1 MSDDP
6 IEYAGTD
13 QTIKADPVPAPAPD
27 AAPVNKSHPK
37 IAKLRP
43 KRELA
48 KAQKELDD
56 ARLELRAATAAL
68 RSAEIAEGN
77 AVADWI
83 TLNPTPSALEVNR
96 ERLAKENAA
105 RVQRVGE
112 GLQAYVQHVQK
123 VGNSPLDQFAAV
135 RGRAAAHNGVLLR
148 SNVTRRTI

>member
-13 QTIKADPVPAPAPD
+13 QTINADPVPAPAPD

-43 KRELA
+43 KRELE
-48 KAQKELDD
+48 KAQNELAD
-56 ARLELRAATAAL
+56 ARLELQASTAAL
-68 RSAEIAEGN
+68 KAAEIAEGN

-83 TLNPTPSALEVNR
+83 TLNPPPTFDSVNR
-96 ERLAKENAA
+96 ARLAKENAA
-105 RVQRVGE
+105 KLERVSK
-112 GLQAYVQHVQK
+112 GLPPQPPK
-123 VGNSPLDQFAAV
+123 VNTANKAPIDQFAAV
-135 RGRAAAHNGVLLR
+135 RGRAAAHNGVPLR